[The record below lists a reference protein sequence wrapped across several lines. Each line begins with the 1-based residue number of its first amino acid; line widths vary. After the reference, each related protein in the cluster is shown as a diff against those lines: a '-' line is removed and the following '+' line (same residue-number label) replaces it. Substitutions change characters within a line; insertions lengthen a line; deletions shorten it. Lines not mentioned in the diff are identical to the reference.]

1 MFKPLEYGYAL
12 PLVDHGAAADAA
24 SAVRMQAKLQSRD
37 RGPPRGP
44 ADMIRHT
51 LKDIG
56 GQKLLTKQTLPQQLI
71 AKKKLRLAARGSVDD
86 ADDVDKLTGLSS
98 AVSAGKRLPY
108 LYWVTVLRDPVDRIF
123 SEFFFLRPACGLRN
137 TRTLVGKY
145 FFIIKKYKHSK
156 HIQTHPNT
164 HTTICSR
171 RLLLGCSQTTH
182 TLGCPPPPPCA
193 FARVGITARP
203 LLMLTCFQIYAL
215 NDDDAVF
222 IVSTTHVTSDPTL
235 PPLPTYV
242 DRSRELA
249 RLVPTISQECGLRQR
264 SVHVWD
270 AARVSSC

>member
-145 FFIIKKYKHSK
+145 FFIIKNTNTRNTSK
-156 HIQTHPNT
+156 HIQTRT
-164 HTTICSR
+164 
-171 RLLLGCSQTTH
+171 
-182 TLGCPPPPPCA
+182 
-193 FARVGITARP
+193 
-203 LLMLTCFQIYAL
+203 
-215 NDDDAVF
+215 
-222 IVSTTHVTSDPTL
+222 
-235 PPLPTYV
+235 
-242 DRSRELA
+242 
-249 RLVPTISQECGLRQR
+249 QR
-264 SVHVWD
+264 SVREDFCWGAPKPPIPLETHLHPP
-270 AARVSSC
+270 ARSLESASQPDLY